1 MNGRSASC
9 TRLNFRPPS
18 ESSSALALN
27 LAAFDLPLLSL
38 SLSLFFRFF
47 LSSFRPSLIASSPE
61 TGIQRISLF
70 LSLKVVVSQVISGRK
85 QSARM
90 DGETR
95 LTDLGFLENEKRTDR
110 GFRSYFGE
118 LQLGNRITR
127 VICTMI
133 AAVADRPPRN
143 INLIDGTNAIG
154 DDASVFPCLPRVRR
168 TLEYMCV
175 CVCVISASCL

>member
-1 MNGRSASC
+1 MHA
-9 TRLNFRPPS
+9 TQFPPPLRVLLGPRS
-18 ESSSALALN
+18 ESCRLR
-27 LAAFDLPLLSL
+27 FTTPL

-127 VICTMI
+127 VICTTI